1 MILFSSYHIENL
13 VLNPLPYLLEGK
25 NIYIYIY
32 FFLSKGKKKL
42 MQVQSLENPSEK
54 LMHIF
59 RN

>member
-25 NIYIYIY
+25 NIYI

-59 RN
+59 RK